1 MDTRM
6 AEYIMVILKS
16 RLQIMWSW
24 GCCKF
29 TALNEGLMW
38 HVQGYLLN
46 GWVKV
51 LYNEGTDAFDVYFL
65 NNRKELVKKVEEVY
79 LDNLVDVI
87 DFNVEKDGS
96 FDYDQRVKQQYSI
109 SLY

>member
-38 HVQGYLLN
+38 HVEGFLLN

-51 LYNEGTDAFDVYFL
+51 LYNYATDAFDVYFL
-65 NNRKELVKKVEEVY
+65 NNHKEVVEKVEEVY

-87 DFNVEKDGS
+87 DRHVEKTS
-96 FDYDQRVKQQYSI
+96 DYEERVRAEYGITTS
-109 SLY
+109 

>member
-1 MDTRM
+1 M

-16 RLQIMWSW
+16 RWHIMWSW

-65 NNRKELVKKVEEVY
+65 NNRKELVKEVSEVY

-87 DFNVEKDGS
+87 DYHVEKDDS
-96 FDYDQRVKQQYSI
+96 FDYDKRVKQQYSI
-109 SLY
+109 SL